1 MVRAGVDTGGTFTDF
16 VVIDGEGVRILKEPS
31 TPRDPAQAIVSGLRA
46 LGVWDRLERLVH
58 GTTVAT
64 NAVLERKGARTG
76 LLTTAGFRDVLEI
89 GRQNRPRLYDLRQVR
104 EPPLVPREWRLEVR
118 ERLDPWGRI
127 VLPLH
132 EEDVQAAIEVFRAAG
147 IESVAVCF
155 LFSFADPV
163 HERRAAELLREAGFA
178 VSASH
183 EVSPEYREYERT
195 ATTVVNAYVSPVM
208 GRYLKRLRE
217 TLPRGAALWIM
228 QSNGGTIRAGVA
240 AREAVRTLLSGPAAG
255 AIGAR
260 AIARASGVSKVISFD
275 MGGTSTDVC
284 LIDGAPRERTEGR
297 IGELPVRMPML
308 DIHTVGAGGGSIA
321 WFDDGG
327 ALRVG
332 PRSAGADPG
341 PAAYGRGGDE
351 PTVTDAA
358 VVLGWLLPDAFL
370 GGTMRLDAERARE
383 VVWRI
388 ARRLGR
394 GIEEA
399 ALGIMEVAEANM
411 ERAIRVVSVERGED
425 PREYGLVAFGGAG
438 PMVACRLA
446 SRLHIPLVL
455 IPHHPGTLSALGLL
469 TAPITRDYLRTIML
483 PADSAHPSLEHAAA
497 DLAAAA
503 THDLADD
510 GLVPTEATFQ
520 FALDLR
526 YSGQSYELTVPFAH
540 SLPDALERFH
550 RIHEQLY
557 GYADPQL
564 PVTIVNVRLRVSLP
578 PALAIDRP
586 AGSRLTPWEPEP
598 LETRPTVFGSD
609 TGWTLLPAPRFER
622 DQLAPGALLTGP
634 ALVTQYDTT
643 IVVPPGWRGIV
654 DSTGT
659 IVLQH
664 RTARRDLTKLI
675 LEGGTE

>member
-208 GRYLKRLRE
+208 GRYLERLRE

-483 PADSAHPSLEHAAA
+483 PADRAHPSLEHAAA
-497 DLAAAA
+497 DLTAAA
-503 THDLADD
+503 TYDLADD

-526 YSGQSYELTVPFAH
+526 YSG
-540 SLPDALERFH
+540 
-550 RIHEQLY
+550 
-557 GYADPQL
+557 
-564 PVTIVNVRLRVSLP
+564 
-578 PALAIDRP
+578 
-586 AGSRLTPWEPEP
+586 
-598 LETRPTVFGSD
+598 
-609 TGWTLLPAPRFER
+609 
-622 DQLAPGALLTGP
+622 
-634 ALVTQYDTT
+634 
-643 IVVPPGWRGIV
+643 
-654 DSTGT
+654 
-659 IVLQH
+659 
-664 RTARRDLTKLI
+664 
-675 LEGGTE
+675 

>member
-297 IGELPVRMPML
+297 IGELQ
-308 DIHTVGAGGGSIA
+308 I
-321 WFDDGG
+321 
-327 ALRVG
+327 
-332 PRSAGADPG
+332 
-341 PAAYGRGGDE
+341 GR
-351 PTVTDAA
+351 
-358 VVLGWLLPDAFL
+358 
-370 GGTMRLDAERARE
+370 
-383 VVWRI
+383 
-388 ARRLGR
+388 
-394 GIEEA
+394 
-399 ALGIMEVAEANM
+399 
-411 ERAIRVVSVERGED
+411 
-425 PREYGLVAFGGAG
+425 
-438 PMVACRLA
+438 
-446 SRLHIPLVL
+446 
-455 IPHHPGTLSALGLL
+455 
-469 TAPITRDYLRTIML
+469 
-483 PADSAHPSLEHAAA
+483 AH
-497 DLAAAA
+497 
-503 THDLADD
+503 
-510 GLVPTEATFQ
+510 V
-520 FALDLR
+520 
-526 YSGQSYELTVPFAH
+526 
-540 SLPDALERFH
+540 
-550 RIHEQLY
+550 
-557 GYADPQL
+557 
-564 PVTIVNVRLRVSLP
+564 
-578 PALAIDRP
+578 
-586 AGSRLTPWEPEP
+586 
-598 LETRPTVFGSD
+598 
-609 TGWTLLPAPRFER
+609 
-622 DQLAPGALLTGP
+622 
-634 ALVTQYDTT
+634 
-643 IVVPPGWRGIV
+643 
-654 DSTGT
+654 
-659 IVLQH
+659 
-664 RTARRDLTKLI
+664 
-675 LEGGTE
+675 